1 MHQPLRLSCSNR
13 AKGGNLVCVGPVT
26 APASKAASA
35 PAPGSQV
42 ALWNCGSGRRRD
54 RARRFWCPVCLAEEG
69 PALGLCWVCSAPRQ
83 RFLAGV
89 LSPWSPALTPH
100 RSPGRPPHAVGI
112 PPGSSLVPRPPG
124 ALQWVSPG
132 PLAPRPPGA
141 PCSRSPRPGGSR
153 ASAGLWFGPSCCPE
167 APIQPPRRSL
177 ALPACP
183 APVGSSLSLLCH
195 YESAAEVAVPA
206 ALLFWL
212 MVRGK
217 AQALWSRP
225 RGDAPCPR
233 PASRGLGRRPSL
245 VPPAPLPV
253 RPLTG
258 EPRAPLLPP
267 SSQGLREAPPALG
280 TPTCSASVTLMLAF
294 LCCRNLATTDLSFK
308 SDFNLYENNPNL
320 PISRPLLHTNAGHNR
335 CLILLGRFFILKK
348 GCALHEVLFS

>member
-69 PALGLCWVCSAPRQ
+69 PALGLCWVCSAPGQ

-112 PPGSSLVPRPPG
+112 PPGASLVPRPPR

-195 YESAAEVAVPA
+195 YESAAEVAFPA

-233 PASRGLGRRPSL
+233 PALGRLTWTWPQTLPGAPCAPSR
-245 VPPAPLPV
+245 PPADRRATGPASTPV
-253 RPLTG
+253 QPGSPRSPSRPRDAHLLCFCDTDA
-258 EPRAPLLPP
+258 RLPLL
-267 SSQGLREAPPALG
+267 QK
-280 TPTCSASVTLMLAF
+280 F
-294 LCCRNLATTDLSFK
+294 
-308 SDFNLYENNPNL
+308 
-320 PISRPLLHTNAGHNR
+320 GHNR
-335 CLILLGRFFILKK
+335 FVFQIRF
-348 GCALHEVLFS
+348 